1 MYGYQYAV
9 SAGCYAKDRGHWM
22 SGRRATAVCL
32 AAILALNIWILARF
46 FKTEYSPFMFSIEG
60 AYIGISRWLLANW
73 HSGGWFPLW
82 YAGIPVENSYPPLL
96 HVIVAAVSQITG
108 LTVAHAHHAVGSAFY
123 CLGPVAMFWL
133 VLQLSDSR
141 WKAFISAL
149 LFSLLSPSAFL
160 MHSVGADLQSVW
172 GGRRLQAL
180 VYYGEGPH
188 VTSITL
194 LLLALAAIYAALK
207 HDAGWRTVLA
217 VLAAAAAVTTNWLGA
232 MGLVCGVLAFLITR
246 REPRT
251 GRVVLIAVLAYAIAM
266 RWIPPTDIV
275 TVHRNSQLVG
285 DFPMGLFQYVYLALW
300 LIAAFAIGA
309 ALKRKT
315 RLSEGLRFALVFL
328 FLMAVPPLG
337 AEWFHVYPLP
347 QPDRYHLEMEAAI
360 AIVAGL
366 VFGSRKFTSGVPR
379 AVVVTLL
386 LCLSVMQIPRLRG
399 QVRGYLPKFD
409 ITKTVEREQALW
421 LDHHYPGQR
430 VFVEGSTRFWFNAF
444 ANDAQL
450 GGGFDQ
456 GRSNPAIASAVFA
469 IPYVKGNGADSVA
482 LLQAY
487 GVRAIAVGGVGSR
500 DSYRDYSDPNKFVGV
515 VPEKWRDGGDA
526 IYEIPG
532 TGSLAHVL
540 AKGDLDTTGPVD
552 WPAVRRY
559 AAAVIVDNGKSTI
572 HWRGP
577 SEATIQAELQKPD
590 VVSVQMSWDPGWRAS
605 VNGADFTIGKDALG
619 LMVLEPPC
627 EGSCTIDLKFDGGLQ
642 GKISR
647 LAGWLG
653 FGACLLLVVF
663 RRPDEKPAAEPEPEG
678 SGGDPLYFRTLRA
691 LLRWVN
697 RNLPDAPI
705 ADDLARFDPDKLRR
719 AEAALRKMKMKD
731 ADGDRYLAKHI
742 PRLSKTLALVP
753 APQQTG
759 RVLELGCYMQITP
772 LLERFCGYKEVRG
785 AYYGPAGR
793 IDRRT
798 FDFPD
803 GEFACYVDHFD
814 VERDAFPYPD
824 DYFDL
829 VVAGE
834 IVEHMTY
841 DPMAMLIESR
851 RVLAEGG
858 YLLISTPN
866 VGSVTSVAKT
876 LGGRD
881 NPQIFFL
888 YERPGADE
896 RTDIGHVREYT
907 CYELGEAVKA
917 AGFEVELLFT
927 TFIDEFAEHR
937 GLLKFL
943 AVNGYS
949 TENRGEQTWCLARKR
964 AALPVDR
971 YPWFIYTP

>member
-1 MYGYQYAV
+1 
-9 SAGCYAKDRGHWM
+9 M
-22 SGRRATAVCL
+22 SRRRATGLCVAT
-32 AAILALNIWILARF
+32 ILALNIWILARL
-46 FKTEYSPFMFSIEG
+46 FKTEYSPQMSSIEG
-60 AYIGISRWLLANW
+60 AYVGISRWLLANW
-73 HSGGWFPLW
+73 QSGWFPLW
-82 YAGIPVENSYPPLL
+82 YGGIPAENSYPPLL
-96 HVIVAAVSQITG
+96 HVIVAAVAKIAAMP
-108 LTVAHAHHAVGSAFY
+108 VAQAHHAVGAAFY

-133 VLQLSDSR
+133 VLRLSGSR

-149 LFSLLSPSAFL
+149 IFSLLSPSAFL
-160 MHSVGADLQSVW
+160 IPSISADTGSVW
-172 GGRRLQAL
+172 AGRRLQTL
-180 VYYGEGPH
+180 VIYGDGPH
-188 VTSITL
+188 VSSITL
-194 LLLALAAIYAALK
+194 LLVALAAMHAALQSN
-207 HDAGWRTVLA
+207 AGWRTV
-217 VLAAAAAVTTNWLGA
+217 AAVFACAAVAVTNWLGA
-232 MGLVCGVLAFLITR
+232 LALICGALAFLITR
-246 REPRT
+246 REPRI
-251 GRVVLIAVLAYAIAM
+251 GRVALIGVLAYAIAM
-266 RWIPPTDIV
+266 RWIPPTDIA
-275 TVHRNSQLVG
+275 TVHRNSQMVG
-285 DFPMGLFQYVYLALW
+285 DYPMGVFQYVYLAVW
-300 LIAAFAIGA
+300 LAAAFAIGT

-315 RLSEGLRFALVFL
+315 QISEGMRFALVFL

-337 AEWFHVYPLP
+337 AQWFHVYPLP
-347 QPDRYHLEMEAAI
+347 QPDRYHLEMEAGFAM
-360 AIVAGL
+360 VGGM
-366 VFGSRKFTSGVPR
+366 VFGSRKFMTGSPR

-386 LCLSVMQIPRLRG
+386 MILTLVQVPRLRA
-399 QVRGYLPKFD
+399 QLRGYLPKFD
-409 ITKTVEREQALW
+409 IAKTVEREQALW
-421 LDHHYPGQR
+421 LGGHYPGQR
-430 VFVEGSTRFWFNAF
+430 VFATGSTQFWLNAF
-444 ANDAQL
+444 ADNPQL

-456 GRSNPAIASAVFA
+456 GRSNPTIAAVTFA
-469 IPYVKGNGADSVA
+469 IPYVKGNGADTVA
-482 LLQAY
+482 LLEAY
-487 GVRAIAVGGVGSR
+487 GVRAIAVGGEGSR
-500 DSYRDYSDPNKFVGV
+500 DAYRNYTDPYKLAGV
-515 VPEKWRDGGDA
+515 APEKWRDGGDA

-532 TGSLAHVL
+532 TGRLAHVV
-540 AKGDLDTTGPVD
+540 AKEDLDTTAPLD

-559 AAAVIVDNGKSTI
+559 AAAVIDDGGKANI
-572 HWRGP
+572 EWRWPG
-577 SEATIQAELQKPD
+577 EATIQAELQKPE
-590 VVSVQMSWDPGWRAS
+590 VVSVQVSWDPGWRAS
-605 VNGADFTIGKDALG
+605 VNGADFKIGKDALG
-619 LMVLEPPC
+619 FMVLEPPC
-627 EGSCTIDLKFDGGLQ
+627 QGQCTIKLKFDGGLQ
-642 GKISR
+642 GTISR
-647 LAGWLG
+647 LFQLAG
-653 FGACLLLVVF
+653 FGACILLVVF
-663 RRPDEKPAAEPEPEG
+663 RRSDGSPAVKPEPS
-678 SGGDPLYFRTLRA
+678 SGDGYPLYLRTLRA

-697 RNLPDAPI
+697 RNLPDLPV
-705 ADDLARFDPDKLRR
+705 ADDLARFDREKLRR
-719 AEAALRKMKMKD
+719 AEQALRTMKMKD

-753 APQQTG
+753 PPQQTG

-772 LLERFCGYKEVRG
+772 LLSRFCGYKEVRG
-785 AYYGPAGR
+785 AYYGPLGR

-841 DPMAMLIESR
+841 DPMAMLLESR

-876 LGGRD
+876 LDGRD

-927 TFIDEFAEHR
+927 TFIDEFSEHR

-964 AALPVDR
+964 AGMPVDR